1 MTDAVIFE
9 KIIGLEAATVIT
21 LNKEMEDFVKIVKS
35 LEECGVLIK
44 DGSKNIKYE
53 ANEEKSEFLRKLLG
67 AFIREVL

>member
-1 MTDAVIFE
+1 M
-9 KIIGLEAATVIT
+9 IT